1 MTDEHDRIPEAPGE
15 ATGTGGENAP
25 EPEEKT
31 HKGAPHDQSAEEPL
45 GPLTPDD
52 ERPLGDT
59 PEAHDEII
67 PEDLP
72 KDHPGRQAAEE
83 AAAAGDGTVQGNT

>member
-1 MTDEHDRIPEAPGE
+1 MTDDDAPAAHPRE
-15 ATGTGGENAP
+15 QP
-25 EPEEKT
+25 S
-31 HKGAPHDQSAEEPL
+31 PHDGSRPEPL

-52 ERPLGDT
+52 QTPLGDT

-72 KDHPGRQAAEE
+72 KDHPGRQAAEAQ
-83 AAAAGDGTVQGNT
+83 AARGDGTTRGDV